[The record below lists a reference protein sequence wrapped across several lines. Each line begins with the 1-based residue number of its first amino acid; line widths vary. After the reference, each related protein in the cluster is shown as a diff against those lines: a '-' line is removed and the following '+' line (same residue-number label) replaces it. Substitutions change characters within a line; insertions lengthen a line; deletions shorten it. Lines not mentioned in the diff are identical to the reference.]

1 MVLVGIRRIA
11 AFGLRSGCDSVICG
25 LVHLVTRL
33 SDTLD
38 LALSRRSVTEGE
50 LGWSENVPV

>member
-1 MVLVGIRRIA
+1 MALVGIRRIIT
-11 AFGLRSGCDSVICG
+11 FGLRGDCDSVVSG
-25 LVHLVTRL
+25 LVHVLTRL
-33 SDTLD
+33 PDTLD